1 MTPPTSSPSKSTPA
15 KARGAAH
22 PRHLS
27 ASPSYSPSHS
37 PSHSLD
43 RALSDDSVV
52 LTPPPSSPSPRPHA
66 SPASPVMEEQ
76 EVIELVS
83 SEDEFNS
90 AAVVSPPRAPAPWS
104 AMEQREVEAQIQAL
118 TKGIMAN
125 EMLLKSG
132 GLRMADGGAQVG
144 LPLADRLG
152 FIGFEVKNSGYIQET
167 FELYFK

>member
-1 MTPPTSSPSKSTPA
+1 MTPPTSSPSKGTPA
-15 KARGAAH
+15 KARGAAY
-22 PRHLS
+22 LS
-27 ASPSYSPSHS
+27 ASPSYS

-52 LTPPPSSPSPRPHA
+52 LTPPPSSPSPRSHA
-66 SPASPVMEEQ
+66 APASPVVEEQ
-76 EVIELVS
+76 EVIELGS
-83 SEDEFNS
+83 SDDEFNS
-90 AAVVSPPRAPAPWS
+90 APWS

-152 FIGFEVKNSGYIQET
+152 FIGFEVKNSGSIQET

>member
-37 PSHSLD
+37 LD

-66 SPASPVMEEQ
+66 APASPVVEEQ
-76 EVIELVS
+76 EVIELGS
-83 SEDEFNS
+83 SDDEFNS
-90 AAVVSPPRAPAPWS
+90 APWS

-144 LPLADRLG
+144 LPLADR
-152 FIGFEVKNSGYIQET
+152 
-167 FELYFK
+167 